1 MACATVSKD
10 WPSSARG
17 GSFMSPGI
25 SMQARNITHSRLGL
39 APNRERLV
47 ASVAELAAEKFAA
60 RAAHYDEAGVFPAED
75 FDDLFQAGLIA
86 PAVPVEYGG
95 LGLGPHRED
104 VFALWM
110 MTKELARADLSLA
123 RCWEGHV
130 NSLVLLDGMATTP
143 QKARWFDG
151 VVNRGE
157 RWVAWS
163 GEPQTR
169 APGEQTRFGTRTERV
184 PGGYVVDGTKVF
196 CTSAGGADWALLL
209 VNTAGPGGARH
220 ASAPEEG
227 LLMLACDLSDASV
240 TYDASWW
247 EPVGMRGTV
256 SHLVRFDH

>member
-1 MACATVSKD
+1 
-10 WPSSARG
+10 
-17 GSFMSPGI
+17 
-25 SMQARNITHSRLGL
+25 RNISQSVVGVTPSREGL
-39 APNRERLV
+39 IAC
-47 ASVAELAAEKFAA
+47 SAELAAEKFAPG
-60 RAAHYDEAGVFPAED
+60 AAHYDEAGVFPAED

-95 LGLGPHRED
+95 LGLGPRRED

-130 NSLVLLDGMATTP
+130 NSLVLLDGMATAP

-169 APGEQTRFGTRTERV
+169 APGERTQFGTITDMV
-184 PGGYVVDGTKVF
+184 P
-196 CTSAGGADWALLL
+196 AG
-209 VNTAGPGGARH
+209 
-220 ASAPEEG
+220 
-227 LLMLACDLSDASV
+227 
-240 TYDASWW
+240 
-247 EPVGMRGTV
+247 
-256 SHLVRFDH
+256 